1 MVEATELKHKK
12 KTIIFKV
19 KHELIHTRGKKKSG
33 TVVTLGTLDTS

>member
-1 MVEATELKHKK
+1 MVEATELKPK
-12 KTIIFKV
+12 KTMIFKV